1 MSMNKKEYMVVDHTG
16 LHDYDLTVVTTDE
29 GDVFSLFLSMGE
41 QWNESVKGKLVLS
54 MINNG
59 NGVKFD
65 RKLKNLDYSELVYLR
80 ILLNFEHMTDAHE
93 LNREKYRV
101 IEMSDEILV

>member
-1 MSMNKKEYMVVDHTG
+1 MGRNKEKYMVLDHTG
-16 LHDYDLTVVTTDE
+16 LHDYDLKVVTTDE
-29 GDVFSLFLSMGE
+29 GDVFSLHLSNGD

-54 MINNG
+54 MTNNG

-80 ILLNFEHMTDAHE
+80 ILLNFEHMTDAHL
-93 LNREKYRV
+93 LNREKYSV
-101 IEMSDEILV
+101 VKLSDEILV